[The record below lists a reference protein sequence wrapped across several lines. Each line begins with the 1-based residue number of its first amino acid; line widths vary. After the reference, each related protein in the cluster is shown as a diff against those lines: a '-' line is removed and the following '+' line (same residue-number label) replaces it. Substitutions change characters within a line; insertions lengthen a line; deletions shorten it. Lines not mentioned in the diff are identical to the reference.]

1 MLPQMLDVFPLAHL
15 PSGSHAACC
24 GGGGH
29 TFGKVRGELW
39 GSCVPAM
46 T

>member
-15 PSGSHAACC
+15 PSGSHAARCGV
-24 GGGGH
+24 GGGI
-29 TFGKVRGELW
+29 LW